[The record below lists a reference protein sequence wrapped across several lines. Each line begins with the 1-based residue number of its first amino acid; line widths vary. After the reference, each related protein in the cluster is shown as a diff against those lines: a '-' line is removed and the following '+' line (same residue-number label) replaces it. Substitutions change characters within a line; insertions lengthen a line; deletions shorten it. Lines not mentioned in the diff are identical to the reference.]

1 MITRS
6 TLAAVA
12 ALTVLGLL
20 AAAAAGRPAGPL
32 PAKKVTKDGVGQVK
46 RNMTHKELREKGLVG
61 RLQPGCE
68 LGGGATRSA
77 RLLAP
82 LRGQVNYTLTNP
94 RLAKIIIVRRGATAK
109 GVGRGDTIPQIKAK
123 FPHARVNK
131 QTEEV
136 FGLWLVTV
144 PKRDGG
150 KFQFAVD
157 ADTERITLIGVP
169 IITFCE

>member
-6 TLAAVA
+6 TLAA
-12 ALTVLGLL
+12 LTVLGVATAV
-20 AAAAAGRPAGPL
+20 AAAAPL

-46 RNMTHKELREKGLVG
+46 RNMTHKELREQGLVG
-61 RLQPGCE
+61 RLRPGCE

>member
-12 ALTVLGLL
+12 AFTVLGLL
-20 AAAAAGRPAGPL
+20 AAVSAAGPQAH
-32 PAKKVTKDGVGQVK
+32 KKVTKDGVGQVK

-61 RLQPGCE
+61 RLRPGCE

-82 LRGQVNYTLTNP
+82 LRGQVNYSLTNP
-94 RLAKIIIVRRGATAK
+94 RLAKIIIVRRGAKAK
-109 GVGRGDTIPQIKAK
+109 GVGRGDTIPEIKAK

-131 QTEEV
+131 ATEEV
-136 FGLWLVTV
+136 FRLWLVTV

-169 IITFCE
+169 ILTFCE

>member
-6 TLAAVA
+6 TLAA
-12 ALTVLGLL
+12 LTVLGVVAAV
-20 AAAAAGRPAGPL
+20 AAARPAAPL
-32 PAKKVTKDGVGQVK
+32 PAKKVTKEGVGQVK
-46 RNMTHKELREKGLVG
+46 LGKTHMQLRQQGLVG
-61 RLQPGCE
+61 RLRPGCE
-68 LGGGATRSA
+68 LGGGDTRSA

-82 LRGQVNYTLTNP
+82 LRGQVDYSLTNP
-94 RLAKIIIVRRGATAK
+94 RIAKNILIRRGARAN
-109 GVGRGDTIPQIKAK
+109 GVGRGDTIPEIRSE

-131 QTEEV
+131 DTEEV

-157 ADTERITLIGVP
+157 ADTERVTVIGVP
-169 IITFCE
+169 FIAFCE

>member
-6 TLAAVA
+6 TMAAVA

-20 AAAAAGRPAGPL
+20 AAVAAGRPAPQA
-32 PAKKVTKDGVGQVK
+32 AKKVTKDGVGQVK

-61 RLQPGCE
+61 RLRPGCE

-82 LRGQVNYTLTNP
+82 LRGQDNYSLTNP
-94 RLAKIIIVRRGATAK
+94 RLAKIIIVRRGAKAK
-109 GVGRGDTIPQIKAK
+109 GVGRGDTIPEIKAK

-131 QTEEV
+131 ATEEV
-136 FGLWLVTV
+136 FRLWLVTV

-169 IITFCE
+169 ILTFCE

>member
-6 TLAAVA
+6 TSAAVA
-12 ALTVLGLL
+12 AFIVVGLL
-20 AAAAAGRPAGPL
+20 AAVSAAGPQ

-46 RNMTHKELREKGLVG
+46 RNMTHKELREQGLVG

-77 RLLAP
+77 RLRAP

-109 GVGRGDTIPQIKAK
+109 GVGRGDTIPEIKAK

-131 QTEEV
+131 DTEEV

-144 PKRDGG
+144 PKGDGG

-157 ADTERITLIGVP
+157 ADTKRITLIGVP

>member
-6 TLAAVA
+6 TLAA
-12 ALTVLGLL
+12 LTVLGVT
-20 AAAAAGRPAGPL
+20 AAVAVAAPL
-32 PAKKVTKDGVGQVK
+32 PAEKVTKDGVGKVK
-46 RNMTHKELREKGLVG
+46 RNMTHKELREQGLVG
-61 RLQPGCE
+61 RLKPGCE

>member
-1 MITRS
+1 M
-6 TLAAVA
+6 
-12 ALTVLGLL
+12 
-20 AAAAAGRPAGPL
+20 
-32 PAKKVTKDGVGQVK
+32 
-46 RNMTHKELREKGLVG
+46 
-61 RLQPGCE
+61 
-68 LGGGATRSA
+68 
-77 RLLAP
+77 
-82 LRGQVNYTLTNP
+82 NYTLTNP

-109 GVGRGDTIPQIKAK
+109 GVGRGDTIPEIKAK

-131 QTEEV
+131 QTEDV

-157 ADTERITLIGVP
+157 ADTERVTLIGVP

>member
-6 TLAAVA
+6 TLAA
-12 ALTVLGLL
+12 LTVLGVAAAV
-20 AAAAAGRPAGPL
+20 AAAAPL

-46 RNMTHKELREKGLVG
+46 RNMTHKELREQGLVG
-61 RLQPGCE
+61 RLRPGCE

>member
-6 TLAAVA
+6 TLAALTLLAVVA
-12 ALTVLGLL
+12 AVAV
-20 AAAAAGRPAGPL
+20 AAPL

-46 RNMTHKELREKGLVG
+46 LGKTHMQLRQQGLVG
-61 RLQPGCE
+61 RLRPGCE
-68 LGGGATRSA
+68 LGGGETRSA

-82 LRGQVNYTLTNP
+82 LRGQVDYSLTNP
-94 RLAKIIIVRRGATAK
+94 RIARSILIRRGARAN
-109 GVGRGDTIPQIKAK
+109 GVGRGDTIPEIRAE

-131 QTEEV
+131 DTEEV

-157 ADTERITLIGVP
+157 ADTERVTVMGVP
-169 IITFCE
+169 FIAFCE

>member
-6 TLAAVA
+6 TTAALA
-12 ALTVLGLL
+12 ALTLLGVL
-20 AAAAAGRPAGPL
+20 AATALGGPAAPL
-32 PAKKVTKDGVGQVK
+32 PAKKVTNEGVGQVK
-46 RNMTHKELREKGLVG
+46 LGKTHMQLRQQGLVG
-61 RLQPGCE
+61 RLRAGCE
-68 LGGGATRSA
+68 LGGGNTRSA

-82 LRGQVNYTLTNP
+82 LRGQVDYSLTNP
-94 RLAKIIIVRRGATAK
+94 RIAKSILIRRGATAK
-109 GVGRGDTIPQIKAK
+109 GVGRGDTIPEIKAK

-131 QTEEV
+131 DTEEV

-157 ADTERITLIGVP
+157 ADTERVTVMGVP
-169 IITFCE
+169 IIAFCE

>member
-1 MITRS
+1 MIIRS
-6 TLAAVA
+6 TLAVVA
-12 ALTVLGLL
+12 ALTVLGLV
-20 AAAAAGRPAGPL
+20 AAVSAAGPQ

-46 RNMTHKELREKGLVG
+46 RNMTHKQLRAKGLVG
-61 RLQPGCE
+61 RLQPGCP

-109 GVGRGDTIPQIKAK
+109 GVGRGDTIPEIKAK
-123 FPHARVNK
+123 FPNARVNK

-136 FGLWLVTV
+136 FGIWLVTV

>member
-6 TLAAVA
+6 TMAAVA

-20 AAAAAGRPAGPL
+20 AAVSAAGPL
-32 PAKKVTKDGVGQVK
+32 PAKQVTKDGVGQVK

-61 RLQPGCE
+61 RLRPGCE

-82 LRGQVNYTLTNP
+82 LRGQVNYSLTNP
-94 RLAKIIIVRRGATAK
+94 RLAKIIIVRRGAKAK
-109 GVGRGDTIPQIKAK
+109 GVGRGDTIPEIKAE

-131 QTEEV
+131 ATEEV

>member
-6 TLAAVA
+6 TLAALTVIGVA
-12 ALTVLGLL
+12 AAVAT
-20 AAAAAGRPAGPL
+20 AAPL
-32 PAKKVTKDGVGQVK
+32 PAEKVTKDGVGQVK
-46 RNMTHKELREKGLVG
+46 RNMTHKELREQGLVG
-61 RLQPGCE
+61 RLRPGCE

-157 ADTERITLIGVP
+157 ADTERVTLIGVP

>member
-6 TLAAVA
+6 TMAAVA
-12 ALTVLGLL
+12 ALTLLGLV
-20 AAAAAGRPAGPL
+20 AAVSTAGPQA
-32 PAKKVTKDGVGQVK
+32 PKKVTKTGVGQVK

-61 RLQPGCE
+61 RLGPGCE

-77 RLLAP
+77 RLRAP

-94 RLAKIIIVRRGATAK
+94 RLAKVIIVRRGAAAK
-109 GVGRGDTIPQIKAK
+109 GVTRGDTIPEIRAK

-136 FGLWLVTV
+136 FGIWLVTV
-144 PKRDGG
+144 PKGDGG

>member
-6 TLAAVA
+6 TLAALTLLGVVA
-12 ALTVLGLL
+12 AVAV
-20 AAAAAGRPAGPL
+20 AAPL
-32 PAKKVTKDGVGQVK
+32 PAKQVTKDGVGQVK

-61 RLQPGCE
+61 RLRPGCE

-94 RLAKIIIVRRGATAK
+94 RLAKIIIVRRGAKAK
-109 GVGRGDTIPQIKAK
+109 GVGRGDTIPEIKAK

-131 QTEEV
+131 QTEDV

-157 ADTERITLIGVP
+157 ADTERVTLIGVP

>member
-6 TLAAVA
+6 TLAALTVIGVA
-12 ALTVLGLL
+12 AAV
-20 AAAAAGRPAGPL
+20 AAAAPL
-32 PAKKVTKDGVGQVK
+32 PAEKVTKDGVGQVK
-46 RNMTHKELREKGLVG
+46 RNMTHKELREQGLVG
-61 RLQPGCE
+61 RLRPGCE

-109 GVGRGDTIPQIKAK
+109 GVGRGDTIPEIKAK

-157 ADTERITLIGVP
+157 ADTERVTLIGVP

>member
-20 AAAAAGRPAGPL
+20 TAVAAGRPAPQA
-32 PAKKVTKDGVGQVK
+32 AKKVTKDGVGQVK

-61 RLQPGCE
+61 RLRPGCE

-82 LRGQVNYTLTNP
+82 LRGQVNYSLSNP
-94 RLAKIIIVRRGATAK
+94 RLAKIIIVRRGAKAK
-109 GVGRGDTIPQIKAK
+109 GVGRGDTIPEIKAK

-131 QTEEV
+131 ATEEV
-136 FGLWLVTV
+136 FRLWLVTV

-169 IITFCE
+169 ILTFCE

>member
-6 TLAAVA
+6 TLAALIVFGVVA
-12 ALTVLGLL
+12 AV
-20 AAAAAGRPAGPL
+20 AAARPAAPL

-46 RNMTHKELREKGLVG
+46 RNMTHKELREQGLVG
-61 RLQPGCE
+61 RLRPGCE

-131 QTEEV
+131 QTEDV

-157 ADTERITLIGVP
+157 ADTERVTLIGVP

>member
-6 TLAAVA
+6 TMAAVA
-12 ALTVLGLL
+12 ALTVLGLV
-20 AAAAAGRPAGPL
+20 AAVAAGRPAPL
-32 PAKKVTKDGVGQVK
+32 PAKQVTNEGVGQVK

-61 RLQPGCE
+61 RLRPGCE

-94 RLAKIIIVRRGATAK
+94 RLAKIIIVRRGAKAK
-109 GVGRGDTIPQIKAK
+109 GVGRGDTIPEIKAK

-157 ADTERITLIGVP
+157 ADTERVTLIGVP

>member
-6 TLAAVA
+6 TLAALTIFGVVA
-12 ALTVLGLL
+12 AVAV
-20 AAAAAGRPAGPL
+20 AAPL
-32 PAKKVTKDGVGQVK
+32 PAKQVTEDGVGQVK
-46 RNMTHKELREKGLVG
+46 RNMTHKELRDEGLVG
-61 RLQPGCE
+61 RLRPGCE

-109 GVGRGDTIPQIKAK
+109 GVGRGDTIPEIKSK

-131 QTEEV
+131 QTEDV

-157 ADTERITLIGVP
+157 ADTERVTLIGVP

>member
-20 AAAAAGRPAGPL
+20 AAVSAAGPQAP
-32 PAKKVTKDGVGQVK
+32 KKVTKDGVGQVK
-46 RNMTHKELREKGLVG
+46 RNMTHKELRAKGLVG
-61 RLQPGCE
+61 RLKPGCP

-82 LRGQVNYTLTNP
+82 LRGQVNYSLTNP

-109 GVGRGDTIPQIKAK
+109 GVGRGDTIPEIQAK
-123 FPHARVNK
+123 FPNARVNK

>member
-6 TLAAVA
+6 TLAA
-12 ALTVLGLL
+12 LTVLGV
-20 AAAAAGRPAGPL
+20 AAAVAPAAPL
-32 PAKKVTKDGVGQVK
+32 PAEKVTKDGVGQVK
-46 RNMTHKELREKGLVG
+46 RNMTHKELREQGLVG
-61 RLQPGCE
+61 RLRPGCE

-157 ADTERITLIGVP
+157 ADTERVTLIGVP